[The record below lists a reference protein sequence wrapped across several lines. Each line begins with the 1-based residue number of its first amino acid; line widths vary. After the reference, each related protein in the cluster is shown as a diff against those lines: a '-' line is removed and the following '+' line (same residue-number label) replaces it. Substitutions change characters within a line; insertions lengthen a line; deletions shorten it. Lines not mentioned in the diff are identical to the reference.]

1 MAAKAK
7 PKPDEP
13 PGPALDELRVGLAVC
28 PLVRRQ
34 YQPHPAR
41 YVSGAAGDAEEAA
54 GGPGDLVVLAV
65 DPAELDAILARLDGM
80 FDVARVRPPE

>member
-34 YQPHPAR
+34 YQPQPAR
-41 YVSGAAGDAEEAA
+41 YVIGAAGDA
-54 GGPGDLVVLAV
+54 
-65 DPAELDAILARLDGM
+65 
-80 FDVARVRPPE
+80 